1 MGKLLKILQMVS
13 SIAAL
18 APGAAGIVASAVVS
32 VQHMLPGSTG
42 AQKKQ
47 AAVELVSDAL
57 TALDAASPST
67 GAKVSTAAGG
77 FEDVVQRMFDVIQTT
92 TPEVLLVHPDNK
104 ADAAASVPQGQQAA
118 GNQPTTTRTP
128 ASSSGSGTGSA
139 SDELAQARARV
150 AQLEAQQNNA
160 GAGTQTSSTGAP
172 Q

>member
-1 MGKLLKILQMVS
+1 MGKLLKILQLVS
-13 SIAAL
+13 SLAAL

-57 TALDAASPST
+57 TALDAASPAT
-67 GAKVSTAAGG
+67 GAKVSNAAGG
-77 FEDVVQRMFDVIQTT
+77 VEDVVQRMFDAIKTT

-104 ADAAASVPQGQQAA
+104 ADAAPSVPQGAT
-118 GNQPTTTRTP
+118 GNRPTTTTTP